1 MKLRTDAS
9 TILLGGAIA
18 GALDLLFATTFA
30 GFNGVAPTRVLQTIA
45 SGLLGNAA
53 FAGGAG
59 IAILGLLLHFAI
71 TCVLAGLFL
80 LVARRAPL
88 LGRWPVWSG
97 IVFGIGVFLVM
108 RLVVLPLSAYPRP
121 VTFRPLATVLDLLS
135 HMLLVGVP
143 ISLVAR
149 KRLGA

>member
-59 IAILGLLLHFAI
+59 IAKRMQCQSSKIVESQDDGIIDATLTWKNDSQITAHGL
-71 TCVLAGLFL
+71 
-80 LVARRAPL
+80 P
-88 LGRWPVWSG
+88 
-97 IVFGIGVFLVM
+97 
-108 RLVVLPLSAYPRP
+108 
-121 VTFRPLATVLDLLS
+121 
-135 HMLLVGVP
+135 
-143 ISLVAR
+143 
-149 KRLGA
+149 GAH